1 MLTEQSVQWLYE
13 AVARKHGITVQEVKR
28 RAVAGDR
35 LIAEFDEDRL

>member
-1 MLTEQSVQWLYE
+1 MEQVIKSLYE
-13 AVARKHGITVQEVKR
+13 AVAKKHGITIQEVKR